1 MKPFVKTE
9 TEDHPQIVYACAHWR
24 SFPPPYASSG
34 LAPEVLRKDGHI
46 GEHDYQRMLVWKR
59 VCGLLDMVPD
69 QCMKCDHLRIAEIKK
84 GLPVLTTTDGSHSV
98 PAVDLPTLEL
108 NAGRMKQHLRIRPPA
123 GITGKVPGGV
133 KGGS

>member
-84 GLPVLTTTDGSHSV
+84 GLPVLTTIDGSHSV

-108 NAGRMKQHLRIRPPA
+108 NAHRIPTHRIRPPV
-123 GITGKVPGGV
+123 GKV
-133 KGGS
+133 KGSD

>member
-1 MKPFVKTE
+1 MKPFVKSDS
-9 TEDHPQIVYACAHWR
+9 EDQPQIIYACAHWR

-34 LAPEVLRKDGHI
+34 FAPEELRKNGYI
-46 GEHDYQRMLVWKR
+46 GESDYQRMLVWKR
-59 VCGLLDMVPD
+59 VCGLQEMVPD
-69 QCMKCDHLRIAEIKK
+69 KCLNCEHLRIAEIKK

-108 NAGRMKQHLRIRPPA
+108 NAARMKHHLRIRPP
-123 GITGKVPGGV
+123 GKVPGEL